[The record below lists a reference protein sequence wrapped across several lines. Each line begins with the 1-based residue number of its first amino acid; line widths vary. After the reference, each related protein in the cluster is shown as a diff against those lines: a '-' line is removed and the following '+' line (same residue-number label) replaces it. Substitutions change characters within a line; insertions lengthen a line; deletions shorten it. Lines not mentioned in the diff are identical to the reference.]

1 MLQRYKDYLTPC
13 SYSIRQT
20 MFRTQTYLLSFNLQP
35 AESIHIVSLN
45 GALHEG
51 NVLLEQLV
59 KVLDHFHHLC
69 FIH

>member
-1 MLQRYKDYLTPC
+1 
-13 SYSIRQT
+13 